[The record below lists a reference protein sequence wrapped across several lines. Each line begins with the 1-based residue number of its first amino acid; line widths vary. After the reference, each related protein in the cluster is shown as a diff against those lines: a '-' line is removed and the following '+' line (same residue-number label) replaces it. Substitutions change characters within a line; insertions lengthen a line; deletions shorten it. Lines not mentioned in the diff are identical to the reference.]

1 MATERGGDP
10 QRAGLLVSSLL
21 SGPLG
26 EGLSDAQRAA
36 RAWYA
41 ANGDRER
48 AHTTGVWLRRADAPG
63 VDPVMVVRVDSGLL
77 ASEMGTNK
85 DIYLS
90 RLSFHGVHISNIR
103 FEVGQRP
110 QQASRLVRRKDDR
123 PPAVSAE
130 LTDEERRQ
138 VDEACSP
145 IPDGLRESV
154 SRAMC
159 ASLLREKSHT
169 TQED

>member
-10 QRAGLLVSSLL
+10 QRAGQLVSSLL

-48 AHTTGVWLRRADAPG
+48 AHTTGVWLRRPPAAG

-90 RLSFHGVHISNIR
+90 RLSFYGVRISNIR
-103 FEVGQRP
+103 FEVGQRAH
-110 QQASRLVRRKDDR
+110 QAPR
-123 PPAVSAE
+123 PARERGACHPATHAE
-130 LTDEERRQ
+130 LTDEERAR
-138 VDEACSP
+138 VDEACSSL
-145 IPDGLRESV
+145 PDGLRESV

-159 ASLLREKSHT
+159 ASLLREKSLT

>member
-1 MATERGGDP
+1 
-10 QRAGLLVSSLL
+10 VSSLL

-26 EGLSDAQRAA
+26 AGLSDAQRAA

-48 AHTTGVWLRRADAPG
+48 AHTTGVWLRRADAAG

-90 RLSFHGVHISNIR
+90 RLSFHGVRISNIR

-110 QQASRLVRRKDDR
+110 QQASRLVRRKDEQ
-123 PPAVSAE
+123 PPATAAE
-130 LTDEERRQ
+130 LTDEERRR

-145 IPDGLRESV
+145 LPDGLRESV